1 MPASAPTAPNGR
13 SPGNVLTRCRDPD
26 KPVAA
31 AFSCQQTQRGGGEA
45 QKVAIGRA
53 MAQETSVL
61 LLDKPTSNL
70 DLRNQLE
77 VLDII
82 REMAADR
89 GVAAIVTMHDLN
101 LALRFADKF
110 ILMRGGTIWDMGRQG
125 DHNRGK
131 HQIGLFGGRHDGGS
145 QREAR
150 DSARLIPDGRRVP
163 S

>member
-61 LLDKPTSNL
+61 PLDEPTSNL
-70 DLRNQLE
+70 DLRNQLQ

-82 REMAADR
+82 KEMAADR
-89 GVAAIVTMHDLN
+89 GVAAVVTMHGLN

-110 ILMRGGTIWDMGRQG
+110 ILMRGGTIWDV
-125 DHNRGK
+125 
-131 HQIGLFGGRHDGGS
+131 GGREIITAENIKSVYSVDVTVA
-145 QREAR
+145 EVN
-150 DSARLIPDGRRVP
+150 GRPVIVP
-163 S
+163 V

>member
-1 MPASAPTAPNGR
+1 MVGPRETSSHGAATPTSPWPPPSAVNR
-13 SPGNVLTRCRDPD
+13 LS
-26 KPVAA
+26 
-31 AFSCQQTQRGGGEA
+31 GGGEA

-61 LLDKPTSNL
+61 LLDEPTSNL

-110 ILMRGGTIWDMGRQG
+110 ILMRGGTI
-125 DHNRGK
+125 
-131 HQIGLFGGRHDGGS
+131 
-145 QREAR
+145 
-150 DSARLIPDGRRVP
+150 
-163 S
+163 

>member
-61 LLDKPTSNL
+61 PLDEPTSNL
-70 DLRNQLE
+70 DLRNQLQ

-89 GVAAIVTMHDLN
+89 GVAAVVTMHGLN

-110 ILMRGGTIWDMGRQG
+110 ILMRGGTIWDMG
-125 DHNRGK
+125 
-131 HQIGLFGGRHDGGS
+131 GREIITAENIKSVYSVDVTVA
-145 QREAR
+145 EVN
-150 DSARLIPDGRRVP
+150 GRPVIVP
-163 S
+163 V

>member
-1 MPASAPTAPNGR
+1 MVGPRETSSHGAATQTSPWPPPSAINRLSG
-13 SPGNVLTRCRDPD
+13 
-26 KPVAA
+26 
-31 AFSCQQTQRGGGEA
+31 GGGEA

-61 LLDKPTSNL
+61 LLDEPTSNL

-110 ILMRGGTIWDMGRQG
+110 ILMRGGTIWDMG
-125 DHNRGK
+125 
-131 HQIGLFGGRHDGGS
+131 GREIITAENIKSVYSVDVTVA
-145 QREAR
+145 EVN
-150 DSARLIPDGRRVP
+150 GRPVIVP
-163 S
+163 V

>member
-1 MPASAPTAPNGR
+1 MVGPRETSSHGAATQTSPWPPPSAVNRLSG
-13 SPGNVLTRCRDPD
+13 
-26 KPVAA
+26 
-31 AFSCQQTQRGGGEA
+31 GGGEA

-61 LLDKPTSNL
+61 PLDEPTSNL

-110 ILMRGGTIWDMGRQG
+110 ILMRGGTI
-125 DHNRGK
+125 
-131 HQIGLFGGRHDGGS
+131 
-145 QREAR
+145 
-150 DSARLIPDGRRVP
+150 
-163 S
+163 

>member
-61 LLDKPTSNL
+61 PLDEPTSNL

-110 ILMRGGTIWDMGRQG
+110 ILMRGGTIWDMG
-125 DHNRGK
+125 
-131 HQIGLFGGRHDGGS
+131 GREIITAENIKAVYSVDGTVA
-145 QREAR
+145 EVN
-150 DSARLIPDGRRVP
+150 GRPVIVP
-163 S
+163 V